1 MIKEETYEV
10 KTYWGWFR
18 LDRGAYEDYL
28 AGKLWITW
36 VPASVKKPAVETQ
49 SLPALPPD
57 LSQEAI
63 QMRERA
69 ARQGVYSFLREMC
82 PGESVP
88 IPYKNRMKDYPID
101 EMALSVRASNGLMRA
116 GTSSFGK
123 LFTLMQDK
131 GLRSVRNLGIKSER
145 EIVKNYF
152 IACYSKL
159 TPAEQAYYW
168 QDFISSRG

>member
-1 MIKEETYEV
+1 MLREVTYEV
-10 KTYWGWFR
+10 HTYWGWFR
-18 LDRGAYEDYL
+18 LDRGAYQDYL
-28 AGKLWITW
+28 AGKLWISW
-36 VPASVKKPAVETQ
+36 VPASAKWQVAESP
-49 SLPALPPD
+49 SLPTIPPD

-69 ARQGVYSFLREMC
+69 ARKGVYSFLQEIC
-82 PGESVP
+82 PGEAIP

-101 EMALSVRASNGLMRA
+101 EMALSVRASNGLMRT
-116 GTSSFGK
+116 GTSNFGK
-123 LFTLMQDK
+123 LFSLMQDK
-131 GLRSVRNLGIKSER
+131 GLRSVRNLGIKSEQ

-168 QDFISSRG
+168 QDFIANRG